1 MTNQAEHTIF
11 ATIMGWVGI
20 LGSSQGI
27 QRTTLPQPSA
37 QDACR
42 LLGEAANCAGPSPK
56 LFTSLIDR
64 FQAYFDGAKVD
75 FPDKLDLSGATPF
88 QRQVWQITRLI
99 PHGDTRSYKWV
110 AEQIE
115 EPGTSRAVGQA
126 LGKNPLPIIVP
137 CHRVIASDGGLGGFS
152 GGLEMKRRLL
162 HLEAQGNSNFD
173 TPLPQLNSLGFSEE
187 SHSSPHYLVR
197 PICSPEALP
206 YNSSQAFDL

>member
-1 MTNQAEHTIF
+1 MTNQPEHTIF
-11 ATIMGWVGI
+11 ATTMGWVGI

-42 LLGEAANCAGPSPK
+42 LLGGPANCAEPSPK

-110 AEQIE
+110 AEQIGK
-115 EPGTSRAVGQA
+115 PGTSRTVGQA

-152 GGLEMKRRLL
+152 DGLDMKRRLL
-162 HLEAQGNSNFD
+162 NLEAKVSSNRD
-173 TPLPQLNSLGFSEE
+173 SLRY
-187 SHSSPHYLVR
+187 H
-197 PICSPEALP
+197 A
-206 YNSSQAFDL
+206 